1 MRRLA
6 AEVYRRDPVLAL
18 AGWLQVALLAGML
31 LAAAFDE
38 RQVLGLNVWI
48 KPIKFAASIA
58 IYLWTLAWLL
68 VYLPDCERPKSL
80 IRWGA
85 TIAMLAEIICVA
97 GQSARGT
104 ASHFN
109 NSTFF
114 DSAVFTTMGLLILF
128 NTLLEVLLAALFFR
142 RDVSLPPAYLWGIR
156 LGLMG
161 ALLSAAVGGVMI
173 HHGSHT
179 VGASDGGPGLWLVNW
194 SIRAGDLRIAH
205 ALGLHALQLLPLAGY
220 ALSRLA
226 WPAVSLRALVAV
238 ALAYG
243 AVSWWLF
250 WRAIEGSP
258 LIAGQIP
265 RGPAVNSAEISA
277 FSPRKREQHG
287 SRLLPFPRR
296 LPDGVC

>member
-31 LAAAFDE
+31 LAAAIDE

-68 VYLPDCERPKSL
+68 EYLPDCKRCKSL
-80 IRWGA
+80 IRWGS
-85 TIAMLAEIICVA
+85 TIAMLVEIICIA
-97 GQSARGT
+97 GQAARGT
-104 ASHFN
+104 ASHLN
-109 NSTFF
+109 NSTAF
-114 DSAVFTTMGLLILF
+114 DANVFTTMGLFILF
-128 NTLLEVLLAALFFR
+128 NTLLDVLLAALFFR
-142 RDVSLPPAYLWGIR
+142 HNISLPPAYLWGIR
-156 LGLMG
+156 LGLIG
-161 ALLSAAVGGVMI
+161 AVLSAVVGGVMI

-194 SIRAGDLRIAH
+194 STRAGDLRVSH

-226 WPAVSLRALVAV
+226 SPAVSLRALVAV
-238 ALAYG
+238 ALVYG
-243 AVSWWLF
+243 AVTGWLF

-258 LIAGQIP
+258 LVAGKDP
-265 RGPAVNSAEISA
+265 RSPAVNSAEISA
-277 FSPRKREQHG
+277 FSPEK
-287 SRLLPFPRR
+287 
-296 LPDGVC
+296 